1 MALDTSIPLQ
11 VRPPQIESPQN
22 VLMNAVRYQ
31 GAQGQLAEQQ
41 RATSE
46 RNALADVL
54 RQPGTFGEDGRF
66 NRSALP
72 AVAAASPESV
82 LQYGNLANQQEA
94 TADQGELRRMQLAK
108 QGMQVQGQL
117 LQGVRDEASYQAAKQ
132 QAAQY
137 GIDVSQLPPN
147 YDPAFVQQALAR
159 TMSQLDQF
167 DMNYKQA
174 MLDLG
179 RQRTQLDARGLSAP
193 QQSSSGF
200 FQTDKFGNV
209 SLVKGPDGNPL
220 MPATIDPS
228 AQGNVAQ
235 AKARGTAQGKA
246 QVENEQGFG
255 QAEAT
260 ANEIMGVIDKAAN
273 HPGREYAT
281 GLSSMLPVL
290 AGTDAAD
297 FMAVLDQIKGQTFLQ
312 GFQSL
317 KGGGAI
323 TEVEGQ
329 KATQAIARLER
340 AQTEKEFLQSL
351 QDLRGIVST
360 GLERARKKAGGA
372 GQPEQS
378 GQAALSQNPRHV
390 ARRGRL
396 PDGRQVVEYSDGT
409 REVIQ

>member
-41 RATSE
+41 RSISE

-54 RQPGTFGEDGRF
+54 RQPGTFGQDGRF
-66 NRSALP
+66 SRSALP
-72 AVAAASPESV
+72 AIAAASPEAV
-82 LQYGNLANQQEA
+82 PQYAGLANQQDA

-108 QGMQVQGQL
+108 QSMQVQGQL
-117 LQGVRDEASYQAAKQ
+117 LQGVRDESSYQAAKQ
-132 QAAQY
+132 QAQQY

-159 TMSQLDQF
+159 TMSQMEQF
-167 DMNYKQA
+167 DMNYRQA
-174 MLDLG
+174 MLDLS
-179 RQRTQLDARGLSAP
+179 RQRTLLDSRGLTAP

-209 SLVKGPDGNPL
+209 SMVNGPDGKPL
-220 MPATIDPS
+220 MPATIDPN
-228 AQGNVAQ
+228 AQGNVSK
-235 AKARGTAQGKA
+235 AKSYGSAQGKA
-246 QVENEQGFG
+246 QADNEQGFG

-260 ANEIMGVIDKAAN
+260 ANEVLGVIDKAIN

-281 GLSSMLPVL
+281 GLSSMLPIV

-297 FMAVLDQIKGQTFLQ
+297 FNAVLDQIKGQTFLQ
-312 GFQSL
+312 AFQSL

-323 TEVEGQ
+323 TEVEGT

-340 AQTEKEFLQSL
+340 AQSEKEFLQSL
-351 QDLRGIVST
+351 QDLRGIVAN
-360 GLERARKKAGGA
+360 GVERARKKAG
-372 GQPEQS
+372 
-378 GQAALSQNPRHV
+378 AAAQTGSNDQTAAPAQRQIS
-390 ARRGRL
+390 RRGRL
-396 PDGRQVVEYSDGT
+396 PDGRQVVEYTDGT